1 MKKTII
7 ALATFLPLVSFAQE
21 ATTLHLGKSHNCLSM
36 GRGCLHK
43 SSDSMTFD
51 VEKIE
56 GNIITLSISTI
67 GLSEEDQFFLIG
79 DQLTNLKEESFF
91 SQEEDYDFT
100 KFSTFG
106 VKGNN
111 PRGAIVIGA
120 DAAGTIIG
128 GGLGAAGGSFLGP
141 AVSIGGWF
149 GGAAAGAWSG
159 SGSAATAIA
168 IYDYIFN

>member
-91 SQEEDYDFT
+91 SQEEDYY
-100 KFSTFG
+100 FSEEEKSVLNLKG
-106 VKGNN
+106 DILLSKGNY
-111 PRGAIVIGA
+111 PVKAI
-120 DAAGTIIG
+120 DNK
-128 GGLGAAGGSFLGP
+128 L
-141 AVSIGGWF
+141 
-149 GGAAAGAWSG
+149 
-159 SGSAATAIA
+159 
-168 IYDYIFN
+168 YIELRVKNY